1 MAWRMTTGPLRAG
14 HDGLM
19 TWDPAV
25 AASECL
31 AAQEPPVPLLFLV
44 ADTGGGHRA
53 AASAVSQALGQA
65 YPGRFAPVLCDPLGG
80 PGSSWLL
87 RWITGLYGPAVRLA
101 RPAWA
106 AAYYLSDSRAAMWLL
121 RRTVLRLAVRP
132 AARAVTRHRPAVIVS
147 FHPLTGAAA
156 VSARRSAPGT
166 AVLTVVT
173 DLVRPHAAWR
183 YGKVDQ
189 IVVTSAAIR
198 RRWHLDGPGRPG
210 CAPVGLPVTCGFW
223 DGPVQPEQ
231 RAALRRSLG
240 VGGRRFLVLLT
251 GGGEGCGGL
260 ARRAAAILGRLDEVE
275 VVVICGRNRR
285 LQRRLAALAA
295 RYAGRLT
302 VHGFVP
308 NMADWLRCADVCVSK
323 AGPGTIAE
331 AACCGTPMLLTSH
344 LPGQERGNTELVVA
358 AGAGRPAPG
367 VRRLIS
373 EIEALRADPAAVQA
387 MRTAC
392 TRLGR
397 PAAAAR
403 IAAVLAGLAA
413 AEPADALLAG
423 GRHGCR

>member
-1 MAWRMTTGPLRAG
+1 MARRMTTGAPRAG

-19 TWDPAV
+19 TRHPAV
-25 AASECL
+25 GAGQRL

-53 AASAVSQALGQA
+53 AASAGSQALGQA
-65 YPGRFAPVLCDPLGG
+65 ARGGFAPVLLDPLGG
-80 PGSSWLL
+80 PGSSRLL

-173 DLVRPHAAWR
+173 DLVRPHTAWR
-183 YGKVDQ
+183 DGKVDQ
-189 IVVTSAAIR
+189 IVVTSAAVR
-198 RRWHLDGPGRPG
+198 RRWHLDGPRRPG
-210 CAPVGLPVTCGFW
+210 CAPIGLPVTCGFW
-223 DGPVQPEQ
+223 DGPVQPAE

-260 ARRAAAILGRLDEVE
+260 ARRAAAIVGRLDEVE
-275 VVVICGRNRR
+275 VVVICGRHRR
-285 LQRRLAALAA
+285 LQRRAPPLGA
-295 RYAGRLT
+295 
-302 VHGFVP
+302 P
-308 NMADWLRCADVCVSK
+308 
-323 AGPGTIAE
+323 
-331 AACCGTPMLLTSH
+331 CCG
-344 LPGQERGNTELVVA
+344 
-358 AGAGRPAPG
+358 
-367 VRRLIS
+367 
-373 EIEALRADPAAVQA
+373 
-387 MRTAC
+387 
-392 TRLGR
+392 
-397 PAAAAR
+397 
-403 IAAVLAGLAA
+403 
-413 AEPADALLAG
+413 
-423 GRHGCR
+423 